1 MLKVLVRSCS
11 TLATLGGVWPTRILC
26 PWASPTR
33 MLEAAWTV
41 PDNFRV
47 KDLQA
52 ERDQWKPKLRPL
64 KRNKAGG
71 GGGHRVFRQKT
82 PRVTL
87 EIPSLTTIGIR
98 RRTAMGAHRMY
109 SMKSKPKVGSG
120 Q

>member
-1 MLKVLVRSCS
+1 M
-11 TLATLGGVWPTRILC
+11 GC
-26 PWASPTR
+26 PEGT
-33 MLEAAWTV
+33 T
-41 PDNFRV
+41 DNFRV

-64 KRNKAGG
+64 KRNKSGG
-71 GGGHRVFRQKT
+71 VGGAQGLQAVKT

-98 RRTAMGAHRMY
+98 HRTAVGTHRMY
-109 SMKSKPKVGSG
+109 SMKSKAKVSSG